1 MNGPTNSRF
10 RTARNVFANGIRS
23 SQGANV
29 SLAGGSDVS
38 NALIPRM
45 LILGSIILI
54 GFVALVV
61 KLITGALDILVIIH
75 LLGLSILLN
84 SSSKL

>member
-61 KLITGALDILVIIH
+61 KLWH
-75 LLGLSILLN
+75 LQFFDYDRHLENAISNTL
-84 SSSKL
+84 KHV